1 VTAADPVGRRQAPP
15 RDVRLAAGLVALTV
29 LAALPGFEM
38 ARVYSPEQAPLL
50 GAGAAAAAVGIAG
63 VVSVLAR
70 ARLFVSATASV
81 VGFALYAGL
90 AAARSTTNGG
100 LPTSGT
106 VHSVG
111 TGLVHGWARLLS
123 TSLPAN
129 PEPVLLIPVVVLAWV
144 AGFGGAELAIRR
156 RWPLTPAG
164 PALAATATATV
175 LAAGRVPDVGLVGGV
190 FVAGL
195 GVLLGARAGGDSEVG
210 PPAEATE
217 SVPPRP
223 VRPPTRLARLVGGTQ
238 PAVVVAVV
246 AVLALVGAA
255 LGAPLT
261 FGRDRHPYTPRR
273 AQPAD
278 TVAAISPLD
287 LIKAR
292 LDSPNQA
299 MFTVR
304 AASGTNWQLAVLDDF
319 DGYDWSTAGAFA
331 PTGDALA
338 APPPPNGSATVDLHQ
353 TFTLQGLTGP
363 WLPAAAS
370 PVRISGVDF
379 DVDLSSGTLVR
390 IGPAA
395 LRTYQVT
402 SQVSTPSS
410 AALVAAELPPASQTT
425 VDTAL
430 PAGLPPAIAAAAR
443 TATAGASTPFTE
455 ALLLERYLRSSAFRN
470 NPKADAGHSYG
481 HLVAFL
487 TKSKEGTSEQFASAF
502 AVMGRVLGLPTRL
515 AVGFG
520 EGSDAGT
527 PGVWRVRSGDAQA
540 WPEVDFAGL
549 GWVSFDPTPPASG
562 AGGGGELPVGGGGTT
577 GAPSFVIAKNT
588 PQTRRAVPVSPPT
601 DPASVPPHA
610 PGPVRAG
617 AATGVALIVAGA
629 IAALVVILAVSG
641 TLVVLAKTRRRRR
654 RRLAGDPRQQVS
666 GAWSEVL
673 DRLRERGW
681 WDDPSLTV
689 AEIVAEAGAHGG
701 HRSLVALYRPVNQAL
716 FDDRPVPDTDAQRAW
731 RAYDTWV
738 GVVARRT
745 SRRRRVVAALDP
757 RPLLGSPTGPPR
769 RRRRNSLGSE
779 PPVGRR
785 ARGSTTLTEPSHPD
799 RPKAAVG
806 TGRIEDVERGS

>member
-1 VTAADPVGRRQAPP
+1 VTAPDRRAPA
-15 RDVRLAAGLVALTV
+15 RDARLVAGLVALAV
-29 LAALPGFEM
+29 LAALPGVEM
-38 ARVYSPEQAPLL
+38 SRVYAPERAPLL
-50 GAGAAAAAVGIAG
+50 AAGAAAAAVGIAG
-63 VVSVLAR
+63 VVSILAR
-70 ARLFVSATASV
+70 ARLAVSVIASV

-100 LPTSGT
+100 IPTSAT
-106 VHSVG
+106 VHAVG

-129 PEPVLLIPVVVLAWV
+129 PEPVLLVPVVVLAWV

-175 LAAGRVPDVGLVGGV
+175 LAAGRIPNVGVIGGV

-195 GVLLGARAGGDSEVG
+195 GVLLGVRAGGDGEVA
-210 PPAEATE
+210 PPAEATGPTP
-217 SVPPRP
+217 STKLGPP
-223 VRPPTRLARLVGGTQ
+223 ARLVGATQ
-238 PAVVVAVV
+238 LTAVVVVVAVV
-246 AVLALVGAA
+246 AVVGAA
-255 LGAPLT
+255 VGAPLT

-273 AQPAD
+273 AQPAA

-292 LDSPNQA
+292 LDSPDQA

-304 AASGTNWQLAVLDDF
+304 ASSGTNWQLAVLDDF

-331 PTGDALA
+331 PTGDDLV
-338 APPPPNGSATVDLHQ
+338 APAPPNGSATVDLHQ

-363 WLPAAAS
+363 WLPTAAS
-370 PVRISGVDF
+370 PVRVSGVDF

-390 IGPAA
+390 IGPATS
-395 LRTYQVT
+395 RTYQVT

-410 AALVAAELPPASQTT
+410 TALVAAELPPAADTT

-455 ALLLERYLRSSAFRN
+455 ALLLERYLRSSGFRN
-470 NPKADAGHSYG
+470 DPKADAGHSYG

-515 AVGFG
+515 AVGFSQ
-520 EGSDAGT
+520 GSDAGT
-527 PGVWRVRSGDAQA
+527 PGVWHVRSGDAQV

-562 AGGGGELPVGGGGTT
+562 TGGGGELPVGGGGTT

-588 PQTRRAVPVSPPT
+588 PLTHQAVPVSPPT
-601 DPASVPPHA
+601 DPAPVPPHA
-610 PGPVRAG
+610 TTAAHAG
-617 AATGVALIVAGA
+617 GATGVALIVAGA
-629 IAALVVILAVSG
+629 IAAAVVLLAVSG

-716 FDDRPVPDTDAQRAW
+716 FDDRPVPPTDAQRAW

-738 GVVARRT
+738 GVVAGRT
-745 SRRRRVVAALDP
+745 SRRRRLVAALDP
-757 RPLLGSPTGPPR
+757 RPLLGRTSGAAG
-769 RRRRNSLGSE
+769 N
-779 PPVGRR
+779 GRR
-785 ARGSTTLTEPSHPD
+785 GRGRDRTTLTEPSHAD
-799 RPKAAVG
+799 RQKAAVG
-806 TGRIEDVERGS
+806 VGRIEDVERGS